1 MMQQKAQSE
10 FRLPKQLIVQLQEQ
24 LAMQL
29 MLQLLLWRR
38 AHLAEQ
44 PDPQVQQHAVC
55 LTVWAHAVLPLLLWS
70 QAGSMRPLLQSE

>member
-10 FRLPKQLIVQLQEQ
+10 FRLPKQLIVRL
-24 LAMQL
+24 QL
-29 MLQLLLWRR
+29 MLQLILWRR

-44 PDPQVQQHAVC
+44 PNPQVQQHAVC

>member
-29 MLQLLLWRR
+29 ILRPR
-38 AHLAEQ
+38 AHPAEQ
-44 PDPQVQQHAVC
+44 RKPVAQVQQHAVH
-55 LTVWAHAVLPLLLWS
+55 LTVWAQAVLQLFLWL
-70 QAGSMRPLLQSE
+70 QAGLVRPLLQSE